1 VPERNGEQPR
11 RVPGFTDTD
20 LLARLR
26 GYGNVDVITIAPEY
40 LADYAP
46 EASLGVRYL
55 PVEDLAPATTMLVTR
70 RGDPHT
76 RLLPTL
82 ATHVARDEDAA
93 LVGAGRGD
101 GVKATAPR

>member
-1 VPERNGEQPR
+1 
-11 RVPGFTDTD
+11 
-20 LLARLR
+20 
-26 GYGNVDVITIAPEY
+26 
-40 LADYAP
+40 
-46 EASLGVRYL
+46 
-55 PVEDLAPATTMLVTR
+55 MLVTR

-93 LVGAGRGD
+93 LVGAGRGE

>member
-11 RVPGFTDTD
+11 RAPGFTDMD

-26 GYGNVDVITIAPEY
+26 GYGNVDVITVAPEY

-55 PVEDLAPATTMLVTR
+55 PVEDLAPATAMLVTR

-82 ATHVARDEDAA
+82 ATHVARDEDA
-93 LVGAGRGD
+93 LVGAGRGE